1 MVRHITLYHLLVTG
15 LMVLSVS
22 PVILSAADTDDYVIK
37 IKTDNTG
44 ASSDTQFTVPVVRTS
59 GAGYNVDCNNDGI
72 DEATGITGNN
82 SYTCNYPAAGTY
94 TIRVKDNNGNKKGF
108 KRIRFYVNASTQTD
122 VLKLLSIEQWGT
134 AIWSSMVQAYRGA
147 DNLAVNATDIPDLSK
162 VSSLRQ
168 MFQDC
173 TQVNPDVSN
182 WDISHIT
189 NLSSMFQGC
198 TDAAPDVSTW
208 NVSQVTNMTAVF
220 RATGQADPDV
230 SNWDTSKVTNMS
242 HMFQAASSANPDVS
256 HWDTSSVTKMNHMFY
271 GAGIANPDVSHWNV
285 SQVTT
290 FYAMFRNAIQANP
303 DVSNWNTSSATT
315 FNRMFSGAAIAD
327 PDVSNW
333 NTASV
338 TNMAYMFN
346 HASTANPDISRW
358 DTSSVTTINNMFF
371 EASAF
376 NRSLGPW
383 DISNLTSAK
392 NLFRNTGLTVANY
405 DDLLISWSQK
415 SIQNNVTL
423 SSDAQYCQG
432 DNARTSLIDNN
443 GWTIKDGGANCVPCA
458 DMTLAL
464 TAYNWR
470 TVSFPCDTGS
480 NDIEALLGT
489 SLGTYGDSADW
500 VMYEQVD
507 TTGSNS
513 HDMRLME
520 SGDTVSPGKGYWI
533 ITALDKTMS
542 IDTSLSGL
550 AFTTDEDDAAY
561 GVDGST
567 RSPLFSRVKR
577 INLPASSDTHQQN
590 YLIGNAFPLK
600 ISISNLF
607 FSHHTNS
614 SGTYNEWA
622 DSSND
627 SYRDATLYI
636 HNSSGTTSTGYE
648 ARTAGTPGFSH
659 EIQPME
665 SVFLK
670 LKKNSDTLNNYLLL
684 PNQK

>member
-1 MVRHITLYHLLVTG
+1 MGRRITLYHLLVTA
-15 LMVLSVS
+15 LMMLSVS

-82 SYTCNYPAAGTY
+82 SYTCNYPSAGTY

-108 KRIRFYVNASTQTD
+108 RRIRFYIDSTTQTD
-122 VLKLLSIEQWGT
+122 VLKLLTIEQWGT
-134 AIWSSMVQAYRGA
+134 AIWSSMSQAYRGA
-147 DNLAVNATDIPDLSK
+147 ANLVVNAADTPDLSD
-162 VSSLRQ
+162 VASLRQ

-182 WDISHIT
+182 WDISPIT

-198 TDAAPDVSTW
+198 TVADPNVSNW
-208 NVSQVTNMTAVF
+208 NVASVTNMSSVF
-220 RATGQADPDV
+220 RQTDQANPDV
-230 SNWDTSKVTNMS
+230 SNWNTSSVTNMS
-242 HMFQAASSANPDVS
+242 RMFQDAANANPDVS
-256 HWDTSSVTKMNHMFY
+256 NWNTSSVTKMNHMFY
-271 GAGIANPDVSHWNV
+271 DAGIANPDVSHWNV

-303 DVSNWNTSSATT
+303 DVSNWDTSSATT
-315 FNRMFSGAAIAD
+315 FNRMFSGAAIAA

-333 NTASV
+333 NTSSV

-346 HASTANPDISRW
+346 NASAANPDISGW

-371 EASAF
+371 EASVF
-376 NRSLGPW
+376 NRSLGAW
-383 DISNLTSAK
+383 DISSLTSAK

-405 DDLLISWSQK
+405 DDLLISWSQ
-415 SIQNNVTL
+415 QNVQSNVTL

-443 GWTIKDGGANCVPCA
+443 GWTVKDGGANCVPCA

-470 TVSFPCDTGS
+470 TVSFPCDTG
-480 NDIEALLGT
+480 NNGIEALLGT

-500 VMYEQVD
+500 VMYEQID

-533 ITALDKTMS
+533 ITASDSNMS
-542 IDTSLSGL
+542 IDTTLSGL
-550 AFTTDEDDAAY
+550 SFTADEDDATY
-561 GVDGST
+561 GVDGSS

-577 INLPASSDTHQQN
+577 MDLPASSSTRQQN
-590 YLIGNAFPLK
+590 WLIGNAFPLK
-600 ISISNLF
+600 ISVSNLF
-607 FSHHTNS
+607 FSHNS
-614 SGTYNEWA
+614 NPNGTYAEWT

-627 SYRDATLYI
+627 SYRDATLYA
-636 HNSSGTTSTGYE
+636 HDSSDTTSTGYE
-648 ARTAGTPGFSH
+648 ARTAGTPGFTH

-665 SVFLK
+665 GTFIK
-670 LKKNSDTLNNYLLL
+670 LKQNADTQNNYLLL